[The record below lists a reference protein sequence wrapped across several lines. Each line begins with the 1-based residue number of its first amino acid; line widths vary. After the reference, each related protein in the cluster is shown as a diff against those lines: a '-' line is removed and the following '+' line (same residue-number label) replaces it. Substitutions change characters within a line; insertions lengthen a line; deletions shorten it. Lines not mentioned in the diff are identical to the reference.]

1 MIDSPP
7 MSIWL
12 GYDPSET
19 MSFAV
24 AKYSIEKFERYIPI
38 RGLVLE
44 KLISDGYYYRPTEQ
58 RINDVG
64 KRQLWDVIS
73 DAWMS
78 TEFAISRFLV
88 PILAKSGWAL
98 FADSDVMCRQNISRL
113 FDHARP
119 DKAVFCVK
127 HQHNVTDGTNLKKD
141 AKMQLAYSRKNWSS
155 VMLFNCDHPANKK
168 LTVSMINTLPGR
180 DLHRFCWL
188 KDEEI
193 GELPAEWNYL
203 VRISKLNGKQPALVH
218 FTEGLPDVPGYEQQE
233 YAEEWRAMRPYAVGA
248 L

>member
-12 GYDPSET
+12 GYDSQET
-19 MSFAV
+19 TAYAV
-24 AKYSIEKFERYIPI
+24 ARYSIKRFERYIPV
-38 RGLVLE
+38 RGLVLDHLVRE
-44 KLISDGYYYRPTEQ
+44 GLYYRPTEY
-58 RINDVG
+58 RTNDVG

-98 FADSDVMCRQNISRL
+98 FADSDVLCRQNISRV
-113 FDHARP
+113 FDLARP
-119 DKAVFCVK
+119 DKAVMCVK
-127 HQHNVTDGTNLKKD
+127 HKHAVKEKELKKD
-141 AKMQLAYSRKNWSS
+141 AKMQLNYSRKNWSS
-155 VMLFNCDHPANKK
+155 VMLFNCDHPANAR
-168 LTVSMINTLPGR
+168 LSVAMVNELPGR

-188 KDEEI
+188 DDSEI
-193 GELPAEWNYL
+193 GELPPEWNYL
-203 VRISKLNGKQPALVH
+203 VRVTDLKGAEPALVH
-218 FTEGLPDVPGYEQQE
+218 FTEGLPDVPGYEKQE
-233 YAEEWRAMRPYAVGA
+233 YADEWREMRPYAVGA